1 MLDIGAA
8 QLAKSLQAVFKDRVL
23 GPEVPL
29 VSRVRNQYLKNITL
43 KFERD
48 ASAKKVKIIVKE
60 KIDLFLSD
68 HDFRSIRIDID
79 VDPQ

>member
-1 MLDIGAA
+1 MGAGK
-8 QLAKSLQAVFKDRVL
+8 LAKSLQTVFKDRVL

-48 ASAKKVKIIVKE
+48 ASAKKVKSIIKE